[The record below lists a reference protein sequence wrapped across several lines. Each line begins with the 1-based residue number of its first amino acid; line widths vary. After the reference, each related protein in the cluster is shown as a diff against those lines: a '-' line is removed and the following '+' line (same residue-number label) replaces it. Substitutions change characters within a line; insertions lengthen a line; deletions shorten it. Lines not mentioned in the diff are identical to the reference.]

1 MQTQIKFGG
10 PSQAAR
16 LNWLPQ
22 RSCLHRRS
30 LRVNATSGAAPP
42 PSTTEVRAD
51 LVTRQYRRTVY
62 DFSLWAKHR
71 DVNRYLYNLKTIPG
85 SRIIRTLSRPM
96 GVVLAWATLF
106 GFYETCL
113 ESGVLPAYFPQLTL
127 TSAEPQGLTSFALSL
142 LLVFR
147 TNSSYGRFDE
157 ARKIWGG
164 ILNRARN
171 IANQAVTFIPADD
184 AAGREA
190 VGKWTVG
197 FCRALQAH
205 LQEDAN
211 LRAELQKAQPRWTQQ
226 EIDILCN
233 SQHRPIKAISMLSEL
248 TRQLSI
254 TEFQALQMQE
264 NVTFFYDALG
274 GCERL
279 LRTPIPVSYTRHTAR
294 FLTIWLSL
302 LPLGLWERY
311 HWSMLPVIA
320 LIGFLLLGIDEIGI
334 SIEEPFGIL
343 PLDVICTRAQT
354 DVVSLIKDDPAVVS
368 YIADVR
374 QGRIAPPAEPV
385 VAAAPA
391 PAAAAAIPV
400 VVPSVADPGRSGSP
414 TAQPPGVMQTM
425 SSLITNV
432 KAGIGAVAPAPQR
445 TPSPSASPRAQS
457 PRGVSPSRQNPFPR
471 ASAGTGMAPL
481 PPPIKPPTSVAMSNG
496 SGKAAAVGAAAP
508 LPGTVSGSGFNMP
521 AFSGLVDGAA
531 SAAKSASAAAA
542 KLSKLAD
549 SMTAGSPR
557 PLAAESA
564 AVVEV
569 AAAPAAAAPRS
580 PKIVRE
586 EIPSATLVDPPRA
599 AAAAATP
606 SPPAAPSTSSSTNGS
621 SSNGRSSSGRGNAV
635 NWREELEALRAT
647 RGAGEA
653 PSYGSGSGFSLT
665 SDGMGS
671 DDAED
676 EALRRFGGLAGRSR
690 GGTAATAVAAAPRS
704 NGNGNGYSN
713 GNGNGAVE
721 VRSGRPRTRS
731 DWRNQL

>member
-1 MQTQIKFGG
+1 MQTQIEFGG

-16 LNWLPQ
+16 LHWLPQ

-42 PSTTEVRAD
+42 PPTKEVPTD

-113 ESGVLPAYFPQLTL
+113 ESGVLPAYLPQLTL

-226 EIDILCN
+226 EIDILCHA
-233 SQHRPIKAISMLSEL
+233 QHRPIKAISMLSEL

-343 PLDVICTRAQT
+343 PLDVICNRAQT
-354 DVVSLIKDDPAVVS
+354 DVVSLIKDDQDVVK

-385 VAAAPA
+385 VAVATPV
-391 PAAAAAIPV
+391 AAAATAAIPV
-400 VVPSVADPGRSGSP
+400 VVASVADPGRSGSP
-414 TAQPPGVMQTM
+414 TVQQPGVMQTM

-481 PPPIKPPTSVAMSNG
+481 PPPIKLPTSVAMSNG
-496 SGKAAAVGAAAP
+496 SSKAAAAP
-508 LPGTVSGSGFNMP
+508 LQATVSGSGFNMS
-521 AFSGLVDGAA
+521 FSGVVDGAA

-542 KLSKLAD
+542 KFSKLAD
-549 SMTAGSPR
+549 SVTVGTPR
-557 PLAAESA
+557 PLAAEAA

-569 AAAPAAAAPRS
+569 SAAPAAAAPKA

-586 EIPSATLVDPPRA
+586 EISSVTPLDPPHA
-599 AAAAATP
+599 TTAAAAATP
-606 SPPAAPSTSSSTNGS
+606 SSPAALSTSSSTNGS
-621 SSNGRSSSGRGNAV
+621 SNGRSSSGRRNAV

-647 RGAGEA
+647 REGGEPEA
-653 PSYGSGSGFSLT
+653 PSYGNGSGFSLT
-665 SDGMGS
+665 ADGMGS

-676 EALRRFGGLAGRSR
+676 EALRRFGSLAGRSR
-690 GGTAATAVAAAPRS
+690 GGIAATPVAAAPRS
-704 NGNGNGYSN
+704 NGYSN

>member
-1 MQTQIKFGG
+1 MQAQINFGN
-10 PSQAAR
+10 PAQATR

-22 RSCLHRRS
+22 RPCMHRRS

-42 PSTTEVRAD
+42 PATKEVPKD
-51 LVTRQYRRTVY
+51 IVTRQYRRTVY

-85 SRIIRTLSRPM
+85 SRIIRTLSQPM

-113 ESGVLPAYFPQLTL
+113 ESGVLPTYLPQLTL

-205 LQEDAN
+205 LQEDAD

-226 EIDILCN
+226 EIDILC
-233 SQHRPIKAISMLSEL
+233 SAQHRPIKAISMLSEL

-354 DVVSLIKDDPAVVS
+354 DVVSLIKDDPAVAN

-385 VAAAPA
+385 AAAPV
-391 PAAAAAIPV
+391 AAAAAAASTPV
-400 VVPSVADPGRSGSP
+400 VVASVASVGRSGSP
-414 TAQPPGVMQTM
+414 TAQQPGVMQTM

-445 TPSPSASPRAQS
+445 TPSPSASPRARS
-457 PRGVSPSRQNPFPR
+457 PRGVSPSRQNSFPR

-481 PPPIKPPTSVAMSNG
+481 PPPIMPPTPVANGSNG
-496 SGKAAAVGAAAP
+496 SGKAAAVAAAAAP
-508 LPGTVSGSGFNMP
+508 PPAVSGAGFTMS
-521 AFSGLVDGAA
+521 FSGLVDGAA

-542 KLSKLAD
+542 KFSKLAD
-549 SMTAGSPR
+549 SVTAGTPR
-557 PLAAESA
+557 PSA
-564 AVVEV
+564 AQAATVVEV
-569 AAAPAAAAPRS
+569 SAVPAAAAA
-580 PKIVRE
+580 PKPPKVVRE
-586 EIPSATLVDPPRA
+586 EVSAATPPDLPHA
-599 AAAAATP
+599 AAAANP
-606 SPPAAPSTSSSTNGS
+606 SSPAAPSTSSSTNS
-621 SSNGRSSSGRGNAV
+621 SSNGRSSSDRRAAV

-647 RGAGEA
+647 REVVDPDA
-653 PSYGSGSGFSLT
+653 PSYGSGSGFSLPA
-665 SDGMGS
+665 DGMDS
-671 DDAED
+671 DDPED

-690 GGTAATAVAAAPRS
+690 GGTTVAAAPRS
-704 NGNGNGYSN
+704 NGNGNSYSN
-713 GNGNGAVE
+713 GNGNGTVE